1 MKRYLLLL
9 TTLFTVHIS
18 SYAKDYRK
26 EIDSALTTFSKQGKF
41 NGSALVT
48 QYGSMILE
56 KGYGYKDLKQKTLN
70 DSNTIYQIG
79 SVTKTFTSTMILML
93 QKQGKLNV
101 KDKLS
106 KYYPDFPEGN
116 DITLENLLTHTS
128 GIFNYTDD
136 SAFMAKEPF
145 KHHSKAEM
153 MQYFKDHAIQFAPGS
168 KFGYSNSN
176 YSILG
181 YIIEDVTGKSYFS
194 ALREMILTPLGM
206 KHTGCDF
213 AGLKDKNKAT
223 GYYAIDGNRGMI
235 APKVDSSVSFAAG
248 GIYTTVGDLNK
259 WAVAMLHNQLITKAD
274 WQIATTINQE
284 NYGYGW
290 MIGDNYG
297 RVSIG
302 HNGGV
307 HGFIANLFMT
317 PDDASVIVL
326 LSNDMGNDLSA
337 IRRTISAIINDKEY
351 QLPVGHREIKMATNQ
366 LQEYAGNYELAPG
379 FVMKV
384 FMDGNSLM
392 GQLPGQ
398 NAFQLYPA
406 APNEFFLKVTDA
418 ELRFLRDKNNKVERV
433 LLKQNGRAIPG
444 VRK

>member
-1 MKRYLLLL
+1 
-9 TTLFTVHIS
+9 
-18 SYAKDYRK
+18 
-26 EIDSALTTFSKQGKF
+26 
-41 NGSALVT
+41 
-48 QYGSMILE
+48 
-56 KGYGYKDLKQKTLN
+56 
-70 DSNTIYQIG
+70 
-79 SVTKTFTSTMILML
+79 
-93 QKQGKLNV
+93 
-101 KDKLS
+101 
-106 KYYPDFPEGN
+106 
-116 DITLENLLTHTS
+116 
-128 GIFNYTDD
+128 
-136 SAFMAKEPF
+136 
-145 KHHSKAEM
+145 
-153 MQYFKDHAIQFAPGS
+153 
-168 KFGYSNSN
+168 
-176 YSILG
+176 
-181 YIIEDVTGKSYFS
+181 
-194 ALREMILTPLGM
+194 
-206 KHTGCDF
+206 
-213 AGLKDKNKAT
+213 
-223 GYYAIDGNRGMI
+223 MI

-351 QLPVGHREIKMATNQ
+351 QLPAGHREIKMATKQ
-366 LQEYAGNYELAPG
+366 LQEYVGNYELAPG
-379 FVMKV
+379 FGMKV

-406 APNEFFLKVTDA
+406 AQNEFFLKVADA
-418 ELRFLRDKNNKVERV
+418 ELRFLRNKNNKVERV

-444 VRK
+444 VKK